1 MGSRNLKRKGGQEWR
16 KYVDDPAMTASSVG
30 NPIHWIMQ
38 QQDGMDRESTRT
50 EGYLCEGRDTRQY
63 RTGSK
68 SCEKVVLRPIRQD
81 DIELAED
88 IRSTPK
94 YKELYRRRKEK
105 IERVFAD
112 AKEKRGMRYA
122 QYRSSAQ
129 AGK

>member
-38 QQDGMDRESTRT
+38 QQDGMARESTRT

-88 IRSTPK
+88 IRPTQNTKSCTGEGK
-94 YKELYRRRKEK
+94 
-105 IERVFAD
+105 
-112 AKEKRGMRYA
+112 KR
-122 QYRSSAQ
+122 
-129 AGK
+129 